1 MQGGIGGGRGFPKEM
16 VPSAETAMGMALSVS
31 VDLQEETPPGWDR
44 SRCPGCQGRRP
55 GRRRRGLGVGKAV
68 QPRARSDWTPR
79 APRPGRRRSATP
91 TERYQRSSADRGRQT
106 ELACLFLYRGLI
118 GSWRASIPA
127 VRPSKDCWLASGQQG
142 RRVCLASISRRWA
155 VFPKLADR
163 VELASASLPSNKLRA
178 LDWHQLQVEA
188 RVVVQRELDKGSSAS
203 LEGIGGLI
211 IGSARPPLP
220 GMLGYSH

>member
-1 MQGGIGGGRGFPKEM
+1 
-16 VPSAETAMGMALSVS
+16 MGMALSVS

-44 SRCPGCQGRRP
+44 SRCPGCQGGDQGGDVAGSVSERQSSLELGPTGRLAHLALVDADLQRR
-55 GRRRRGLGVGKAV
+55 LSAISE
-68 QPRARSDWTPR
+68 ARQIEVDKLNSP
-79 APRPGRRRSATP
+79 AC
-91 TERYQRSSADRGRQT
+91 SSTAALLVMARLD
-106 ELACLFLYRGLI
+106 
-118 GSWRASIPA
+118 
-127 VRPSKDCWLASGQQG
+127 
-142 RRVCLASISRRWA
+142 SRRAA
-155 VFPKLADR
+155 VEGLLAGFRTAGAAGLSGVHLEALGGISKLADR